1 LQQEAEA
8 LRVRFET
15 AFWCEDLGTYA
26 IIGS

>member
-8 LRVRFET
+8 LRERFET
-15 AFWCEDLGTYA
+15 ALWCEDLGTYA